1 MELGDFVNVFLII
14 TFVLHG
20 VAFAILAVRRRKAA
34 YVVLTG
40 TFVFLTAL
48 YLVKFEGWDM
58 PLPGARW
65 PLTWALR
72 AGATLC
78 TAAYLCLIYREP
90 GSWLRKLL
98 DRKEGRDSQAEPRPP
113 SGPDTGESGG

>member
-20 VAFAILAVRRRKAA
+20 VAFTILGLKRRKVT
-34 YVVLTG
+34 YFVLTG

-58 PLPGARW
+58 PLPGARGL
-65 PLTWALR
+65 LTWALR

-78 TAAYLCLIYREP
+78 TAVYLCLIYREP
-90 GSWLRKLL
+90 ASWLRKLL
-98 DRKEGRDSQAEPRPP
+98 RRPR
-113 SGPDTGESGG
+113 SH

>member
-1 MELGDFVNVFLII
+1 MDWKSGLALFLLV

-20 VAFAILAVRRRKAA
+20 VAFTILGLKRRKVT
-34 YVVLTG
+34 YFVLTG
-40 TFVFLTAL
+40 TFVFLTAI
-48 YLVKFEGWDM
+48 YLIKFEGWNLT
-58 PLPGARW
+58 LPGTHW

-90 GSWLRKLL
+90 ASWLWKLFR
-98 DRKEGRDSQAEPRPP
+98 RKEAR
-113 SGPDTGESGG
+113 